1 MTDDKTYRIQKG
13 STRHPPIGHNVLQ
26 LIPEIERAR
35 FKAIDEP

>member
-13 STRHPPIGHNVLQ
+13 STRRSPIGHNVLQ
-26 LIPEIERAR
+26 LIPEVERAR